1 MKVMKMKCKSMKY
14 SVISLIFVSV
24 LSAAALITALYSKKS
39 GGEAY
44 SYFFGAATGTF
55 AVALAQALRCLKM
68 RKDLKYRKK
77 QEIVQKDERIINLR
91 NRSMAVS
98 YYITVIALAVA
109 SIASAVCGDMARAGE
124 FSSILSLSVAVYF
137 ISYLVLS
144 HKE

>member
-1 MKVMKMKCKSMKY
+1 MKY
-14 SVISLIFVSV
+14 SVISLVFVSV
-24 LSAAALITALYSKKS
+24 LSAAALIMAFYAKKRGWES
-39 GGEAY
+39 Y

-55 AVALAQALRCLKM
+55 TVALMQAFRCLKM

-77 QEIVQKDERIINLR
+77 QEIAQKDERIINLR

-98 YYITVIALAVA
+98 YYVTVICIAVA
-109 SIASAVCGDMARAGE
+109 SIVFAIKGDMDSARN
-124 FSSILSLSVAVYF
+124 FSTVLSLSAVVYF

>member
-14 SVISLIFVSV
+14 SVISLIFVLI
-24 LSAAALITALYSKKS
+24 LSAAALIMAFYSKKS
-39 GGEAY
+39 GGESY

-55 AVALAQALRCLKM
+55 AVALMQTVRCLKM
-68 RKDLKYRKK
+68 RKNLKYRKK
-77 QEIVQKDERIINLR
+77 QEIAQKDERIINLR

-98 YYITVIALAVA
+98 YYMTVIALAVS
-109 SIASAVCGDMARAGE
+109 SIVSAVCGDMAHAGE
-124 FSSILSLSVAVYF
+124 FSLILSLSVAVYF